1 MAGTHDIFLPIEDR
15 DHKADRERDGCID
28 GFCPMPT
35 PKPPAKDEPPVM
47 AVDAPGADE
56 VNPDHYRQGIECIDV
71 MQSIASPE
79 QYQGYLWLTTIKYL
93 YRLHRKGSP
102 ELNARKAKWFL
113 DRLCQELSE

>member
-1 MAGTHDIFLPIEDR
+1 MAGTHEIFLPIEEGKRPD
-15 DHKADRERDGCID
+15 ENGCID

-35 PKPPAKDEPPVM
+35 PKSPAKDERP
-47 AVDAPGADE
+47 DE

-79 QYQGYLWLTTIKYL
+79 QFQGYLWLTTIKYL

>member
-1 MAGTHDIFLPIEDR
+1 MAGTHDIFLPID
-15 DHKADRERDGCID
+15 ERDDKKAMPDENGCID

-35 PKPPAKDEPPVM
+35 PKSRANDEDSKGQDPV
-47 AVDAPGADE
+47 DE

>member
-1 MAGTHDIFLPIEDR
+1 MAGTHDIFLPVDEREDNKKP
-15 DHKADRERDGCID
+15 DENGCID

-35 PKPPAKDEPPVM
+35 PKSPAKDEPPV
-47 AVDAPGADE
+47 DE
-56 VNPDHYRQGIECIDV
+56 VNPEHYRQGIECIDV
-71 MQSIASPE
+71 MQSIATPE
-79 QYQGYLWLTTIKYL
+79 QYQGYLWLTTVKYL